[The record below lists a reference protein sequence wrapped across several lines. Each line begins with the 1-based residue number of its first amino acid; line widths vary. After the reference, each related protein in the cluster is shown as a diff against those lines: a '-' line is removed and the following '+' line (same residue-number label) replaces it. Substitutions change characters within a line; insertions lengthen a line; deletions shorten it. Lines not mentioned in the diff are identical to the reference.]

1 MFVCFFKEE
10 NAMKSAKPFLFAVV
24 LVMIVSLACSFG
36 NDTPSA
42 ADTPQPV
49 VEKPTEEKPLPQPS
63 SGAVSN
69 LDDLR
74 DAVIQIE
81 AVGTFVDPQV
91 GLLVNAAG
99 RGSGFIVDPS
109 GIAITN
115 NHVVTGAA
123 TLKVFLNGEQYSARV
138 VGASEC
144 ADLAVIKI
152 EGNNFK
158 YLDWFK
164 EAPKVGAEVYSAG
177 FPLGEPQFTLTKG
190 IISKEKADG
199 HTDWASLDYV
209 LSHDAT
215 INPGNSGGPLITKD
229 AQVVGINYRSRPNFN
244 QYFAIDAKTAQKMI
258 SDLQTGK
265 DVWSIG
271 VNGVAVRSEDGSL
284 SGIWVMS
291 VKSGTPADKAG
302 VKPGDILYQMEG
314 LVLATDGTMKDYCDI
329 LRSRSTTDT
338 MSLTVIRFAS
348 GEILEGQ
355 LNGRE
360 LAVTGNFGSSG
371 GSGSSGSSSGQ
382 EPYFT
387 EEFNQDPQWG
397 YYVIQGNSNSD
408 INKATYSFKDGSM
421 VFDILDPGLFAYYIY
436 EAFTYKNNRLD
447 IVVDN
452 RGVNSQQVS
461 LVCRLGD
468 EGWYEWAVQSDGLW
482 YLFYATSNN
491 YTVIANG
498 GSTAIKQGKA
508 VNQYTFICN
517 QDQLSFAIN
526 GIEPKGSP
534 YVERKYA
541 LREGYAGFSISSL
554 RATPVKIEVD
564 AFRIQEP

>member
-1 MFVCFFKEE
+1 
-10 NAMKSAKPFLFAVV
+10 MKSTKPFLFVIAF
-24 LVMIVSLACSFG
+24 VMIVSLACSFG
-36 NDTPSA
+36 NNTTPSA
-42 ADTPQPV
+42 ANTPQPV
-49 VEKPTEEKPLPQPS
+49 VGKPTEEKSQPEPS
-63 SGAVSN
+63 SGAVDN
-69 LDDLR
+69 LDNLR
-74 DAVIQIE
+74 DAVVQIE

-91 GLLVNAAG
+91 GLLVNAGG
-99 RGSGFIVDPS
+99 RGSGFLIDPS
-109 GIAITN
+109 GIAVTN

-123 TLKVFLNGEQYSARV
+123 TVKVFLNGEQYSARV
-138 VGASEC
+138 LGASEC

-152 EGNNFK
+152 EGSNFK
-158 YLDWFK
+158 YLDWFSGDT
-164 EAPKVGAEVYSAG
+164 KVGAEVYSAG

-215 INPGNSGGPLITKD
+215 INPGNSGGPLVTKD
-229 AQVVGINYRSRPNFN
+229 AQVVGVNYRSRPNFN
-244 QYFAIDAKTAQKMI
+244 QYFAIDSKTAQKMV

-302 VKPGDILYQMEG
+302 VKPGDILFQMEG

-329 LRSRSTTDT
+329 LRSRSATDT

-360 LAVTGNFGSSG
+360 LAVTGNFNTGNTGSSG
-371 GSGSSGSSSGQ
+371 NSGNSGSQGA
-382 EPYFT
+382 YFI
-387 EEFNQDPQWG
+387 EEFNQDPKW
-397 YYVIQGNSNSD
+397 YYEVIQGNTNSD
-408 INKATYSFKDGSM
+408 PKNATYSFGSGFM
-421 VFDILDPGLFAYYIY
+421 TFNITDPGLFAYYLY
-436 EAFTYKNNRLD
+436 EGYTYDNTRLD

-461 LVCRLGD
+461 LVCRFGD

-482 YLFYATSNN
+482 FLYYATGSN
-491 YTVIANG
+491 YALMANG

-508 VNQYTFICN
+508 VNQYTFQCN
-517 QDQLSFAIN
+517 GDKLSFAIN
-526 GIEPKGSP
+526 GVAPKASP
-534 YVERKYA
+534 YTDRKYV
-541 LREGYAGFSISSL
+541 LRNGFVGFSISSL
-554 RATPVKIEVD
+554 RATPVKIEVN
-564 AFRIQEP
+564 AFSISEP

>member
-1 MFVCFFKEE
+1 
-10 NAMKSAKPFLFAVV
+10 MKPAKPFLFVIA
-24 LVMIVSLACSFG
+24 LVMLVSLACSFG
-36 NDTPSA
+36 SSSTPTA
-42 ADTPQPV
+42 ANTPEPVADKPTQEEPQP
-49 VEKPTEEKPLPQPS
+49 QS
-63 SGAVSN
+63 SGAIDN

-74 DAVIQIE
+74 DAVVQIE

-91 GLLVNAAG
+91 GLLVNAGG
-99 RGSGFIVDPS
+99 RGSGFLIDPS
-109 GIAITN
+109 GIAVTN

-123 TLKVFLNGEQYSARV
+123 TLKVFLNGQQYSARV
-138 VGASEC
+138 LGASEC

-152 EGNNFK
+152 EGSNFK
-158 YLDWFK
+158 YLDWYTGTAK
-164 EAPKVGAEVYSAG
+164 TGTEVYSAG
-177 FPLGEPQFTLTKG
+177 FPLGEPEFTLTKG
-190 IISKEKADG
+190 IVSKEKADG

-229 AQVVGINYRSRPNFN
+229 AQVVGVNYRSRPNFN
-244 QYFAIDAKTAQKMI
+244 QYFAIDSKTAQNLLA
-258 SDLQTGK
+258 DLQSGK

-271 VNGVAVRSEDGSL
+271 VNGVAVQSEDGSI

-302 VKPGDILYQMEG
+302 VKPGDILFQMEG

-329 LRSRSTTDT
+329 LRSRSATDT
-338 MSLTVIRFAS
+338 MSLTVIRFAT

-360 LAVTGNFGSSG
+360 LAVTGDFNTG
-371 GSGSSGSSSGQ
+371 GGSSGSSSSSGDQ
-382 EPYFT
+382 GAYFT
-387 EEFNQDPQWG
+387 EEFDQDPQWG
-397 YYVIQGNSNSD
+397 FYVVQDDPKSD
-408 INKATYSFKDGSM
+408 PNKASYSFKSGRM
-421 VFDILDPGLFAYYIY
+421 VFDIPDPWLYAYYLY
-436 EAFTYKNNRLD
+436 EAFTYQNTRLD
-447 IVVDN
+447 ILVEN

-482 YLFYATSNN
+482 YLFYATGSE
-491 YTVIANG
+491 YISMANG

-508 VNQYTFICN
+508 VNEYTFICA
-517 QDQLSFAIN
+517 DDKLSFAIN
-526 GIEPKGSP
+526 GIELKGSP
-534 YVERKYA
+534 YTERKYA
-541 LREGYAGFSISSL
+541 LREGSVGFSISSL

>member
-1 MFVCFFKEE
+1 MRTAILTGWLFFY
-10 NAMKSAKPFLFAVV
+10 PFL
-24 LVMIVSLACSFG
+24 
-36 NDTPSA
+36 T
-42 ADTPQPV
+42 
-49 VEKPTEEKPLPQPS
+49 
-63 SGAVSN
+63 
-69 LDDLR
+69 
-74 DAVIQIE
+74 
-81 AVGTFVDPQV
+81 TFEYT
-91 GLLVNAAG
+91 LL
-99 RGSGFIVDPS
+99 
-109 GIAITN
+109 
-115 NHVVTGAA
+115 
-123 TLKVFLNGEQYSARV
+123 
-138 VGASEC
+138 GASEC

-152 EGNNFK
+152 EGSNFK
-158 YLDWFK
+158 YLDWFTGDAK
-164 EAPKVGAEVYSAG
+164 TGTEVYSAG

-229 AQVVGINYRSRPNFN
+229 AQVVGVNYRSRPNFN
-244 QYFAIDAKTAQKMI
+244 QYFAIDARTAQKMI

-265 DVWSIG
+265 DVLSIG

-302 VKPGDILYQMEG
+302 IKPGDILFQMEG
-314 LVLATDGTMKDYCDI
+314 LVLGTDGTMKDYCDI
-329 LRSRSTTDT
+329 LRSRSATDT
-338 MSLTVIRFAS
+338 MSLTVIRFAT

-360 LAVTGNFGSSG
+360 LAVTGSFGSGGSGGSGGSSG
-371 GSGSSGSSSGQ
+371 GDQGA
-382 EPYFT
+382 YFT
-387 EEFNQDPQWG
+387 EEFDSDPQWG
-397 YYVIQGNSNSD
+397 YYVVQGNSNSN
-408 INKATYSFKDGSM
+408 INNATYSFKNGRM

-436 EAFTYKNNRLD
+436 EAYTYTNTWLD
-447 IVVDN
+447 IIVDN

-461 LVCRLGD
+461 LVCRVGD

-482 YLFYATSNN
+482 YLFYATGDN
-491 YTVIANG
+491 YIVMTNG

-508 VNQYTFICN
+508 VNQYTFVCN
-517 QDQLSFAIN
+517 DDKLSFAIN
-526 GIEPKGSP
+526 GVEPKGSP
-534 YVERKYA
+534 YTDRKYA
-541 LREGYAGFSISSL
+541 LRDGFAGFSISSL

>member
-1 MFVCFFKEE
+1 
-10 NAMKSAKPFLFAVV
+10 MKSAKPFLFVV
-24 LVMIVSLACSFG
+24 ILVMIVSLACSFG
-36 NDTPSA
+36 SSTPSEA
-42 ADTPQPV
+42 NTPQPIV
-49 VEKPTEEKPLPQPS
+49 DKPTEEKSQPNPS
-63 SGAVSN
+63 SGAVNN

-74 DAVIQIE
+74 DAVVQIE

-91 GLLVNAAG
+91 GLLVNAGG
-99 RGSGFIVDPS
+99 RGSGFIIDPS
-109 GIAITN
+109 GIAVTN

-138 VGASEC
+138 LGASEC

-152 EGNNFK
+152 EGSNFK
-158 YLDWFK
+158 YLDWFTGD
-164 EAPKVGAEVYSAG
+164 AKVGSEVYSAG

-215 INPGNSGGPLITKD
+215 INPGNSGGPLVTKD
-229 AQVVGINYRSRPNFN
+229 GQVVGVNYRSRPNFN
-244 QYFAIDAKTAQKMI
+244 QYFAIDARTAQKMI

-302 VKPGDILYQMEG
+302 VKPGDILFQMEG

-329 LRSRSTTDT
+329 LRSRSATDT
-338 MSLTVIRFAS
+338 MSLTIIRFAT

-360 LAVTGNFGSSG
+360 LAVTGNFNTGGSES
-371 GSGSSGSSSGQ
+371 SGSSGDQGA
-382 EPYFT
+382 YFT
-387 EEFNQDPQWG
+387 EEFDRDPQWG
-397 YYVIQGNSNSD
+397 YYVVQGNSNSD
-408 INKATYSFKDGSM
+408 PQKATYSFKGGYM

-436 EAFTYKNNRLD
+436 EAFTYKSTRLD

-461 LVCRLGD
+461 LVCRVSD

-482 YLFYATSNN
+482 YLFYATGDDYISM
-491 YTVIANG
+491 ANG

-517 QDQLSFAIN
+517 GDKLSFAIN
-526 GIEPKGSP
+526 GVEPKGSP
-534 YVERKYA
+534 YTERKYA
-541 LREGYAGFSISSL
+541 LREGSVGFSISSL

>member
-1 MFVCFFKEE
+1 
-10 NAMKSAKPFLFAVV
+10 MKSARPFLFFVTI
-24 LVMIVSLACSFG
+24 VMLISLACSFG
-36 NDTPSA
+36 NSGDTPSTA
-42 ADTPQPV
+42 EPAQET
-49 VEKPTEEKPLPQPS
+49 PTEEKTEPKPA
-63 SGAVSN
+63 SGAIDN

-91 GLLVNAAG
+91 GLLVNAGG
-99 RGSGFIVDPS
+99 RGSGFIIDPS
-109 GIAITN
+109 GIAVTN

-138 VGASEC
+138 LGASEC

-152 EGNNFK
+152 EGDDFK
-158 YLDWFK
+158 YLDWFSGD
-164 EAPKVGAEVYSAG
+164 ARTGTEVYSAG

-215 INPGNSGGPLITKD
+215 INPGNSGGPLVTKD
-229 AQVVGINYRSRPNFN
+229 GQVVGVNYRSRPDFN

-258 SDLQTGK
+258 SDLQQGK
-265 DVWSIG
+265 DVYSIG

-302 VKPGDILYQMEG
+302 VQPGDILFQMEG

-329 LRSRSTTDT
+329 LRSRSATDT
-338 MSLTVIRFAS
+338 MSLTIIRFAT

-360 LAVTGNFGSSG
+360 LEVTGNFNTGGGGGGSTGSG
-371 GSGSSGSSSGQ
+371 GGDQGA
-382 EPYFT
+382 YFT
-387 EEFNQDPQWG
+387 EEFDSDPQWG
-397 YYVIQGNSNSD
+397 YYVVQGNTNSN
-408 INKATYSFKDGSM
+408 INNATYSFNNGRM

-436 EAFTYKNNRLD
+436 EAYTYVNTQLD
-447 IVVDN
+447 ILVEN

-468 EGWYEWAVQSDGLW
+468 EGWYEWSVQSDGLW
-482 YLFYATSNN
+482 YLYYATGSDYNLM
-491 YTVIANG
+491 ANG

-508 VNQYTFICN
+508 VNQYTFVCN
-517 QDQLSFAIN
+517 EDKLAFAIN
-526 GIEPKGSP
+526 GTEPKGSP
-534 YVERKYA
+534 YTERKYA
-541 LREGYAGFSISSL
+541 LRDGSVGFSISSL